1 MAETIPGLTAQGGE
15 RSAILEHQERR
26 LQEQL
31 AKIRHKIMVM
41 SGKGGVGKSSV
52 AVNLAIGLSLQDFM
66 VGLLDVDLHGPN
78 VPKMLGLRR
87 GRLQRRPDG
96 RIGAIVYSPNLKFLS
111 IEPLL
116 PQEDAAVIWR
126 GPLKI
131 SAIRQFIADID
142 WGKLDYLIIDAPPGT
157 GDEPLTVAKTIP
169 DAYALLVTTPQEVS
183 LIDVRKS
190 YNFCRKVKMRILG
203 LVENM
208 SGFICPHCGKEV
220 DLFKRGGGERLA
232 EELGIKFL
240 GRIPVD
246 PRIVAAGD
254 AGKPVIAAYP
264 ESKTAEAFEEL
275 VRNVVAATEEFFR
288 DVEEGRYMRL
298 AVPVEG
304 PVVAE
309 SLEGADL
316 FALYD
321 VEKGQVKVKD
331 VAKKPEDSPLDLW
344 LKEQV
349 VTHLIVPQIPEE
361 LKQKLTNIGVRLVE
375 GVAPKTKADLAVQ
388 DYLAGII
395 K

>member
-1 MAETIPGLTAQGGE
+1 MNETIPGLSQSGGD

-31 AKIRHKIMVM
+31 SKIRHKIMVM

-220 DLFKRGGGERLA
+220 DLFKRGGGQRLA

-246 PRIVAAGD
+246 PRVVAAGD

-275 VRNVVAATEEFFR
+275 VRNVVAATEELFR
-288 DVEEGRYMRL
+288 DVEEGRYMRI
-298 AVPVEG
+298 AIPVEG
-304 PVVAE
+304 PIVTD
-309 SLEGADL
+309 LKKTDL
-316 FALYD
+316 FAIYD
-321 VEKGQVKVKD
+321 IEKGQVKVKD
-331 VAKKPEDSPLDLW
+331 VAKKPEDTALDLW

-349 VTHLIVPQIPEE
+349 VTHFIAPTISEE
-361 LKQKLTNIGVRLVE
+361 VKNRLQNIGIRLVE
-375 GVAPKTKADLAVQ
+375 GIPPKIKADMAVQ

>member
-1 MAETIPGLTAQGGE
+1 MGESQVISQAEDKNIV
-15 RSAILEHQERR
+15 LEQQDRR
-26 LQEQL
+26 LYEQL
-31 AKIRHKIMVM
+31 QKIRHKIMVM

-78 VPKMLGLRR
+78 VPKMLGQRR
-87 GRLQRRPDG
+87 ARLPRRPDG

-116 PQEDAAVIWR
+116 PSEDSAVIWR

-169 DAYALLVTTPQEVS
+169 DAYAILVTTPQEVS
-183 LIDVRKS
+183 LIDVKKS

-232 EELGIKFL
+232 EELGIRFL

-246 PRIVAAGD
+246 PRIVYAGD
-254 AGKPVIAAYP
+254 AGKPMIAAYP
-264 ESKTAEAFEEL
+264 ESKTAEAYEEL

-288 DVEEGRYMRL
+288 DVEEGRYMRV
-298 AVPVEG
+298 AIPVDG
-304 PVVAE
+304 PLVFPDVESAE
-309 SLEGADL
+309 L
-316 FALYD
+316 FAVYD
-321 VEKGQVKVKD
+321 VEKGKILVKD
-331 VAKKPEDSPLDLW
+331 VIKRPEDTPIDLW
-344 LKEQV
+344 FKEQV
-349 VTHLIVPQIPEE
+349 ITHLLTPKISEE
-361 LKQKLTNIGVRLVE
+361 LQKQLERIGIRIVLGLPE
-375 GVAPKTKADLAVQ
+375 KIKSDIAIQ

>member
-1 MAETIPGLTAQGGE
+1 MNETIAGLSQGGD
-15 RSAILEHQERR
+15 RSSILEHQERR

-31 AKIRHKIMVM
+31 SKIRHKIMVM

-246 PRIVAAGD
+246 PRVVAAGD
-254 AGKPVIAAYP
+254 AGKPMIAAYP
-264 ESKTAEAFEEL
+264 ESKTAEAYEEL
-275 VRNVVAATEEFFR
+275 VRNVVAATEELYR
-288 DVEEGRYMRL
+288 DIEEGRYMRV
-298 AVPVEG
+298 AIPVEG
-304 PVVAE
+304 PNVAE
-309 SLEGADL
+309 TLDKTDL
-316 FALYD
+316 FAVYD

-331 VAKKPEDSPLDLW
+331 VVKKPADTSLDLW

-349 VTHLIVPQIPEE
+349 ITHLLIPQVPEE
-361 LKQKLTNIGVRLVE
+361 TRNQLQRIGIRLIE
-375 GVAPKTKADLAVQ
+375 GVPSKIKADMALQ
-388 DYLAGII
+388 DYLAGIL

>member
-1 MAETIPGLTAQGGE
+1 MENVAKGMPGMNK
-15 RSAILEHQERR
+15 SAIIEQQDRR
-26 LQEQL
+26 VKEQL
-31 AKIRHKIMVM
+31 TKIRHKIMVM

-52 AVNLAIGLSLQDFM
+52 AVNLAVGLSLQDFM

-87 GRLQRRPDG
+87 AHLPRRPDG
-96 RIGAIVYSPNLKFLS
+96 RIGPVVYSPNLKFLS

-116 PQEDAAVIWR
+116 PEEDSAIIWR

-131 SAIRQFIADID
+131 SAIKQFIGDID
-142 WGKLDYLIIDAPPGT
+142 WGKLDYLVIDAPPGT
-157 GDEPLTVAKTIP
+157 GDEPMTIAQTIP

-183 LIDVRKS
+183 LIDVKKS
-190 YNFCRKVKMRILG
+190 YNFCKKVKMRILG

-246 PRIVAAGD
+246 PRVVAAGD
-254 AGKPVIAAYP
+254 SGKPLIAAFP

-275 VRNVVAATEEFFR
+275 VRNVVAATEELLK
-288 DVEEGRYMRL
+288 DIEEGRFMRV
-298 AVPVEG
+298 AIPVEG
-304 PVVAE
+304 PLVME
-309 SLEGADL
+309 KADEASM
-316 FALYD
+316 FAIYD
-321 VEKGQVKVKD
+321 VEKGAVKVKD
-331 VAKKPEDSPLDLW
+331 VVPKPGDAPMDLW

-349 VTHLIVPQIPEE
+349 ITHLLTPQISKK
-361 LKQKLTNIGVRLVE
+361 LKESLTSMGVHVIENIP
-375 GVAPKTKADLAVQ
+375 PKMKSDMAVQ
-388 DYLAGII
+388 DLIAGVI
-395 K
+395 KK

>member
-1 MAETIPGLTAQGGE
+1 MGEQGQIT
-15 RSAILEHQERR
+15 SQVDDKNIVLEQQDRR

-31 AKIRHKIMVM
+31 QKIRHKIMVM

-87 GRLQRRPDG
+87 ASLPRRPDG

-116 PQEDAAVIWR
+116 PSEDSAIIWR

-142 WGKLDYLIIDAPPGT
+142 WGRLDYLIIDAPPGT
-157 GDEPLTVAKTIP
+157 GDEPLTVAKSIP
-169 DAYALLVTTPQEVS
+169 DAYAILVTTPQEVS
-183 LIDVRKS
+183 LIDVKKS
-190 YNFCRKVKMRILG
+190 YNFCKKVKMRILG

-232 EELGIKFL
+232 KELGIRFL
-240 GRIPVD
+240 GWIPVD
-246 PRIVAAGD
+246 PRIVYAGD
-254 AGKPVIAAYP
+254 AGKPMIAAYP
-264 ESKTAEAFEEL
+264 ESKTAEAYEEL
-275 VRNVVAATEEFFR
+275 VRNVISATEEFFR
-288 DVEEGRYMRL
+288 DVQEGRYMRI
-298 AVPVEG
+298 AIPVDG
-304 PVVAE
+304 PHVFPEVDSAE
-309 SLEGADL
+309 L
-316 FALYD
+316 FAVYD
-321 VEKGQVKVKD
+321 VEKGQVLVKD
-331 VAKKPEDSPLDLW
+331 VIKRPDNAPLDLW
-344 LKEQV
+344 FKEQV
-349 VTHLIVPQIPEE
+349 VTHLLTPKISEE
-361 LKQKLTNIGVRLVE
+361 LQKQLDRLGIQVVLGLPE
-375 GVAPKTKADLAVQ
+375 KIKPDTAIQ

>member
-15 RSAILEHQERR
+15 RSAVLEHQERR

-208 SGFICPHCGKEV
+208 SGFICPHCGREV

-361 LKQKLTNIGVRLVE
+361 LKQKLTNIGVRLIE

>member
-1 MAETIPGLTAQGGE
+1 MSETIPGLTQKEGGPG
-15 RSAILEHQERR
+15 SAVLEHQERR

-52 AVNLAIGLSLQDFM
+52 AVNLAIGLSRQDFM

-142 WGKLDYLIIDAPPGT
+142 WGKLDYLVIDAPPGT

-232 EELGIKFL
+232 EELGIRFL

-246 PRIVAAGD
+246 PRVVAAGD
-254 AGKPVIAAYP
+254 AGKPMIAAYP

-275 VRNVVAATEEFFR
+275 VRNVVAATEELHR
-288 DVEEGRYMRL
+288 DVEEGRYMRV
-298 AVPVEG
+298 AIPVEG
-304 PVVAE
+304 PVVTE
-309 SLEGADL
+309 LEKSDL

-321 VEKGQVKVKD
+321 IERGQVKVKD
-331 VAKKPEDSPLDLW
+331 VAKKPEDASLDLW

-349 VTHLIVPQIPEE
+349 VTHLIAPKIPED
-361 LKQKLTNIGVRLVE
+361 LKGKLTGVGVRLVE
-375 GVAPKTKADLAVQ
+375 GVSPKIKADLAIQ
-388 DYLAGII
+388 DYLSGIL

>member
-1 MAETIPGLTAQGGE
+1 MAEQTAGLDQQE
-15 RSAILEHQERR
+15 KSVVLEHQDRR

-31 AKIRHKIMVM
+31 QKIRHKIMVM

-87 GRLQRRPDG
+87 GRLPRRPDG
-96 RIGAIVYSPNLKFLS
+96 RIGAIGYSPNLKFLS

-116 PQEDAAVIWR
+116 PSEDSAIIWR

-157 GDEPLTVAKTIP
+157 GDEPLTVAQTIP

-183 LIDVRKS
+183 LIDVKKS
-190 YNFCRKVKMRILG
+190 YNFCKKVKMRILG

-232 EELGIKFL
+232 EELGIRFL

-246 PRIVAAGD
+246 PRVVFAGD
-254 AGKPVIAAYP
+254 AGKPMIAAYP
-264 ESKTAEAFEEL
+264 ESKTAEAFEEI
-275 VRNVVAATEEFFR
+275 VRNVVAATEELYR

-298 AVPVEG
+298 AVPVDG
-304 PVVAE
+304 PTVSPE
-309 SLEGADL
+309 ADSAPM
-316 FALYD
+316 FAIYD
-321 VEKGQVKVKD
+321 IEKGQILVKD
-331 VAKKPEDSPLDLW
+331 VIKRPEDTPLDLW

-349 VTHLIVPQIPEE
+349 VTHLLTPKLSEELQNQLDRMGVRVVVGIPE
-361 LKQKLTNIGVRLVE
+361 KIKS
-375 GVAPKTKADLAVQ
+375 DMAVQ
-388 DYLAGII
+388 DYIAGII